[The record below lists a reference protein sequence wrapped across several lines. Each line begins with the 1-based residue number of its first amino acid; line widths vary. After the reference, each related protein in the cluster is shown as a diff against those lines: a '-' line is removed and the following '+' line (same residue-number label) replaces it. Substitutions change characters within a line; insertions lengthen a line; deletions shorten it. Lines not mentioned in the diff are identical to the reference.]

1 MSNYIKH
8 VNVNKT
14 PQTEKIPGKN
24 QVKNNAGGFVFGVD
38 DWTALDRFLILGAEG
53 GSYYASEKTLT
64 KENASRAI
72 SALKADGKRY
82 VDRVVEISVEG
93 RAPKND
99 PAIFALAL
107 ACKLGDDKTRKLA
120 YDALPKVCRIGTH
133 LFAFVEA
140 IEGLGGWSRGARTAV
155 ANWYNKM
162 PIEKLGYQL
171 AKYQQRNGWSHK
183 DLFRLAHPKTV
194 NVERNSLYKWAVKG
208 VIDENTKSQTIVG
221 FERAKGAKN
230 VSDLIKIISEY
241 RLPHECVPTEY
252 KNDPK
257 VQEELLKHMPLEA
270 MIRNLGNMSKSGL
283 LTPLSNASSEVIKK
297 LEDKKALHDSRIH
310 PVKVLAALMTY
321 KNGRGV
327 LGKGTWTPVQSV
339 VDALDSAFYESFNA
353 IIPTGKKFLLGLDI
367 SGSMGIGTV
376 AGVPGLTPLI
386 ASGAMAMAIAKSEKN
401 YECIGFTSGKNSW
414 VSKTNNGNHW
424 SQNGITQLNIS
435 PKMRLDTV
443 VDSMQKLTMG
453 GTDCALPML
462 YASAMNRDVDC
473 FIVITDNETWAGS
486 VHPTQALN
494 DYRKNKN
501 SKAKSVVIG
510 MTATSF
516 SIADPNDAGMLD
528 VVGFDTNVP
537 SIISDFVR

>member
-1 MSNYIKH
+1 MSNYVKH

-53 GSYYASEKTLT
+53 GSYYATEKTLT

-208 VIDENTKSQTIVG
+208 EIDENTKSQTIIG

-230 VSDLIKIISEY
+230 TSDLVKIISEY

-283 LTPLSNASSEVIKK
+283 LTPLSNASVEVIRK

-327 LGKGTWTPVQSV
+327 LGKGTWAPVQSV

-367 SGSMGIGTV
+367 SGSMGGGTV

-424 SQNGITQLNIS
+424 GQNGITQLNIS

-443 VDSMQKLTMG
+443 VSNMQKLTMG

-501 SKAKSVVIG
+501 PKAKSVVIG